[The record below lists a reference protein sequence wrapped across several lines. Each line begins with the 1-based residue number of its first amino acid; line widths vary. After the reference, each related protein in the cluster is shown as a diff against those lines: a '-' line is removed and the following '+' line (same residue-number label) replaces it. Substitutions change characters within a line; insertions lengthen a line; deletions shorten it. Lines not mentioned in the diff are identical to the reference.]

1 MESPEISAK
10 TILHEWLT
18 LLAGSGYRVTGK
30 NRAIVEAIL
39 NSDKALEAVDLFEI
53 VRKEYRGLGLVTV
66 YRTLQKLEELGLVN
80 RLHQENG
87 CNMVLRAARGHE
99 HLLICS
105 RCGKIVYFSG
115 DDLNPLTEQIAVK
128 TGFTIQSHWLQLF
141 GLCSTCNVVND

>member
-1 MESPEISAK
+1 MESPENSAK
-10 TILHEWLT
+10 TISNEWLA
-18 LLAGSGYRVTGK
+18 LFAGNCYRVTAK

-39 NSDKALEAVDLFEI
+39 NSDKALDAVDLFEI
-53 VRKEYRGLGLVTV
+53 VRKEYPGLGLVTV
-66 YRTLQKLEELGLVN
+66 YRTIQKLEELGLVN
-80 RLHQENG
+80 HLHQEND

-115 DDLNPLTEQIAVK
+115 DDLNKLTEQIAGK

-141 GLCSTCNVVND
+141 GLCSTCGTA

>member
-18 LLAGSGYRVTGK
+18 LLAGSGYRVTAK

-66 YRTLQKLEELGLVN
+66 YRTLQKLE
-80 RLHQENG
+80 
-87 CNMVLRAARGHE
+87 
-99 HLLICS
+99 
-105 RCGKIVYFSG
+105 
-115 DDLNPLTEQIAVK
+115 
-128 TGFTIQSHWLQLF
+128 
-141 GLCSTCNVVND
+141 

>member
-1 MESPEISAK
+1 LESPENSAK
-10 TILHEWLT
+10 TISNEWLAMF
-18 LLAGSGYRVTGK
+18 AGSGYRVTAK

-39 NSDKALEAVDLFEI
+39 NSDKALDAVDLFEI
-53 VRKEYRGLGLVTV
+53 VRKEYPGLGLVTV
-66 YRTLQKLEELGLVN
+66 YRTIQKLEELGLVN
-80 RLHQENG
+80 HLHQEND

-115 DDLNPLTEQIAVK
+115 DDLNKLTEQIAGK

-141 GLCSTCNVVND
+141 GLCSTCGTA

>member
-1 MESPEISAK
+1 MESPENSAK
-10 TILHEWLT
+10 TISNEWLA
-18 LLAGSGYRVTGK
+18 LFAGSGYRVTAK

-39 NSDKALEAVDLFEI
+39 NSDKALDAVDLFEI
-53 VRKEYRGLGLVTV
+53 VRKEYPGLGLVTV
-66 YRTLQKLEELGLVN
+66 YRTIQKLEELGLVN
-80 RLHQENG
+80 HLHQEND

-115 DDLNPLTEQIAVK
+115 DDLNKLTEQIAGK

-141 GLCSTCNVVND
+141 GLCSTCGTA

>member
-1 MESPEISAK
+1 MESPENSAK
-10 TILHEWLT
+10 TISNEWLAMF
-18 LLAGSGYRVTGK
+18 AGSGYRVTAK

-39 NSDKALEAVDLFEI
+39 NSDKALDAVDLFEI
-53 VRKEYRGLGLVTV
+53 VRKEYPGLGLVTV
-66 YRTLQKLEELGLVN
+66 YRTIQKLEELGLVN
-80 RLHQENG
+80 HLHQEND

-115 DDLNPLTEQIAVK
+115 DDLNKLTEQIAGK

-141 GLCSTCNVVND
+141 GLCSTCGTA